1 MRTQPDEP
9 QRIEW
14 PTDGWTLSLEQMPE
28 FKHCYIFAHLAGEIT
43 KDSTKFRRGAFKSKR
58 EGYALFKAGHVQK
71 VQFNATSHQ
80 HVCFFESKV
89 KASMTKNKLYRT
101 RVSLRKET
109 AGVRSGYCNC
119 KAGATGRCKHVGAL
133 LFMILDFVESELD
146 QIPPDTTCT
155 ERPQQWHKP
164 RSTACADNEAIL
176 LSNLLVI
183 KHSYEADKKYDRSI
197 KRAQR
202 KADKQ
207 SFEAAPSFSRNV
219 TKTQN
224 ERLCKD
230 LETTRGKRPMIIDLL
245 KTTSHWH
252 KTGKEMRQQ
261 KTSPLWD

>member
-28 FKHCYIFAHLAGEIT
+28 FQHYYIFAHLAREIT
-43 KDSTKFRRGAFKSKR
+43 TDSTKFRRGAFKSKR

-71 VQFNATSHQ
+71 VKFNATSRQ

-101 RVSLRKET
+101 RVSLGKET

-133 LFMILDFVESELD
+133 LFTILDFVESELN

-155 ERPQQWHKP
+155 ELNDHNSGTNLDQQP
-164 RSTACADNEAIL
+164 ALIMRLYFSVIY
-176 LSNLLVI
+176 LS
-183 KHSYEADKKYDRSI
+183 
-197 KRAQR
+197 
-202 KADKQ
+202 
-207 SFEAAPSFSRNV
+207 
-219 TKTQN
+219 
-224 ERLCKD
+224 
-230 LETTRGKRPMIIDLL
+230 
-245 KTTSHWH
+245 
-252 KTGKEMRQQ
+252 
-261 KTSPLWD
+261 